1 MSSHKAKSKVL
12 DDSEDD
18 DLSNE
23 SFVVYGT
30 ELPDVT
36 ALGEKDKGKFQPVWK
51 QEVRDEQ
58 GLRRFHGAFKGG
70 WSAGY
75 FNTVGSKEGWAP
87 SSFVSSRKNR
97 TERQVFKPEDFMD
110 EEDLE
115 EFGQKQLVATKEFDS
130 IVEGNVLGALPDK
143 FIDDLVLPSKEPV
156 GIRLL
161 KAMGW
166 REGQGIGPRV
176 KRKKKD
182 NDVFEDIDNEDNDDQ
197 MPNALFAPKNTSIV
211 SFEQKS
217 NNYGLG
223 FNPFENAPEFVVQ
236 SSISKGTSMS
246 DFHTSLMDED
256 DEDTIMMGNRKYTKV
271 SNLSTESSMKKSLFS
286 DNKLCHDG
294 TQPLR
299 GFMLARKPLPI
310 DKWFSP
316 PDLPPGYVPVHEFE
330 TDNQYIQDAN
340 KKNIKQKQTTLAIV
354 AEQRGAL
361 LGESPLNAPARS
373 VFDYVSRKDKERLD
387 SIIRPVIDT
396 LGDKNI
402 NKPPEVKI
410 PKIEKDVALAA
421 LKGFIPFEDN
431 KKKQARYKKYLEI
444 HAELIAPEL
453 LKQPEDL
460 TVDEFSKELDEFSQA
475 ARIFRP
481 MSKMIASRFVTSTK
495 PADEFKQPT
504 PGLRAGAGDNSNITP
519 IKQKDTNQVSDE
531 STAEAAARMNMF
543 GPLTRTK
550 SMFYPNRLLCKRFN
564 VANPHPDHVQ
574 NSTSGKT
581 QKGQKA
587 ALSKETMD
595 EILNKKD
602 AQNFPGTSTTVSSS
616 INSQSSVSGTS
627 REEPEPAL
635 AEPSQPD
642 DTKEAD
648 KKPYTRPAMELFKS
662 IFGDSS
668 SEDDD
673 DAPKHKKPPNLVIG
687 DSEPQDTIK
696 DKSPIPISH
705 NVDEEVSATPF
716 RPMFK
721 KKSDRGG
728 DVSSAEIV
736 KTKSESSSS
745 KSKNQMMKG
754 SLSFDDE
761 SFIGP
766 SMKEYTDYMKDMQY
780 DTKSKHDDDKS
791 SVSSEESD
799 SYKNSSRSS
808 HKHSRKKHK
817 TEKKKKKH
825 QETSSSRKKK
835 KRSYK
840 RDLINRPTIQ
850 SIAAQAGSQ
859 SINRTKNRPRASDLW

>member
-1 MSSHKAKSKVL
+1 
-12 DDSEDD
+12 
-18 DLSNE
+18 
-23 SFVVYGT
+23 
-30 ELPDVT
+30 
-36 ALGEKDKGKFQPVWK
+36 
-51 QEVRDEQ
+51 
-58 GLRRFHGAFKGG
+58 
-70 WSAGY
+70 
-75 FNTVGSKEGWAP
+75 
-87 SSFVSSRKNR
+87 
-97 TERQVFKPEDFMD
+97 
-110 EEDLE
+110 
-115 EFGQKQLVATKEFDS
+115 
-130 IVEGNVLGALPDK
+130 
-143 FIDDLVLPSKEPV
+143 
-156 GIRLL
+156 
-161 KAMGW
+161 
-166 REGQGIGPRV
+166 
-176 KRKKKD
+176 
-182 NDVFEDIDNEDNDDQ
+182 
-197 MPNALFAPKNTSIV
+197 
-211 SFEQKS
+211 
-217 NNYGLG
+217 
-223 FNPFENAPEFVVQ
+223 
-236 SSISKGTSMS
+236 TSMS

-256 DEDTIMMGNRKYTKV
+256 DEDTIMMGSRKYTKV

-299 GFMLARKPLPI
+299 GFMLARNPLPI

-316 PDLPPGYVPVHEFE
+316 PDIPPGYVPVHEFE
-330 TDNQYIQDAN
+330 TENQYIQDAS

-460 TVDEFSKELDEFSQA
+460 TADEFSKELGEFSQA

-519 IKQKDTNQVSDE
+519 IKQKDTNQVNDE

-581 QKGQKA
+581 QKGQKG

-602 AQNFPGTSTTVSSS
+602 TQNFPGISTTVSSS

-635 AEPSQPD
+635 DEPSQPE
-642 DTKEAD
+642 DTKEDD

-687 DSEPQDTIK
+687 DSEPQDTIR

-705 NVDEEVSATPF
+705 NVDKEVSATPF

-728 DVSSAEIV
+728 DDVSSAEII
-736 KTKSESSSS
+736 KTKSESTSS

-766 SMKEYTDYMKDMQY
+766 SMKEYTEYMKDMQY
-780 DTKSKHDDDKS
+780 DTKSKHDDDDKS

-825 QETSSSRKKK
+825 LDTNNVVSSRYKVDETSNKAVEISNKADQTLNKTSE
-835 KRSYK
+835 RSYK
-840 RDLINRPTIQ
+840 RDLINQPTIQ
-850 SIAAQAGSQ
+850 SITAQAGSQ